1 MYEDQTFYAHQ
12 MALGKPLRE
21 MPPWPTRRGRPRGPA
36 YAISAAEFE
45 QRVISMIQ
53 KLEKNGTPT
62 NQGRVARALNMSL
75 STLQNY
81 CQWFLRL
88 DYQELVQRAR
98 DEARS

>member
-1 MYEDQTFYAHQ
+1 
-12 MALGKPLRE
+12 
-21 MPPWPTRRGRPRGPA
+21 
-36 YAISAAEFE
+36 
-45 QRVISMIQ
+45 MIQ